1 MTYIFIIYKPYQPP
15 HTGVKATTSLHL
27 THSFQNN
34 PPKLKCLWGKKTTEY
49 KTDLFHLRITH
60 FLIMKYSIFLKLK
73 YPKAKQEAAAALLYI
88 HAAV

>member
-1 MTYIFIIYKPYQPP
+1 MLMGEK
-15 HTGVKATTSLHL
+15 
-27 THSFQNN
+27 N
-34 PPKLKCLWGKKTTEY
+34 TTEY